1 MLIKGRYR
9 RRGTFKG
16 KCFLTDYP
24 KKRMIPPQSQLC
36 MKEMYNVEE
45 FSARRYCNTF
55 FAMIYV
61 YITSWTRSI
70 LIKAVAGDDCQ
81 YKHPTFNI

>member
-1 MLIKGRYR
+1 MLMNDRYR
-9 RRGTFKG
+9 SCGTFKG
-16 KCFLTDYP
+16 KCFLTEYP
-24 KKRMIPPQSQLC
+24 KKRTIPPQSQLC

-45 FSARRYCNTF
+45 VAARKYCNTF

-81 YKHPTFNI
+81 DEHVHSNI